1 MDLLTRA
8 DLQELTEQQEQEGP
22 HVSIYIPTHRAGPGR
37 ETGQDRIELKN
48 RLNEAEEKLVE
59 KGLRLPEAQKML
71 EPARALLNNTLVW
84 QYMSD
89 GLALFL
95 AKGYQRA
102 LRLPLDF
109 EPLLVVDS
117 RFHLT
122 PLLPLLNADA
132 RFYILGLSQDNI
144 RVFGGTNYTVVEISP
159 ESLPESLTEALGAE
173 EYQQPLF
180 MQMSTRAMGGQMAG
194 DHRGGHKR
202 RPIGGRD
209 AAPKFFHGQS
219 YETEEEKKRIRKF
232 FNWLDNELESL
243 ISAQVA
249 PLVLAG
255 EERVMHLYRE
265 VSNYPYLAKE
275 GVEINI
281 KVAEPEALH
290 REAWPLVAEHFTVE
304 RRERAVRFKELA
316 TNAPDMV
323 STDVEEIVPSAY
335 FERVDTLYVRRGAHV
350 WGTFDPESNSMEIYD
365 EPQAGAQDLLDLAA
379 LYTYLNSGTVYLVAD
394 EEMPASAPVA
404 ALFRYGG
411 EFPEAGEE

>member
-8 DLQELTEQQEQEGP
+8 DLQELTQEREGP
-22 HVSIYIPTHRAGPGR
+22 HVSIYIPTHRAAPGR
-37 ETGQDRIELKN
+37 ETEEDRIQLKN
-48 RLNEAEEKLVE
+48 RLDEAEEKLVE
-59 KGLRLPEAQKML
+59 EGLRLPEAQEML
-71 EPARALLNNTLVW
+71 KPARDLLDNALIW

-95 AKGYQRA
+95 TQGYQRA
-102 LRLPLDF
+102 LRLPIDF

-122 PLLPLLNADA
+122 PLIPLLSADA
-132 RFYILGLSQDNI
+132 RFYILGLSQDDI

-159 ESLPESLTEALGAE
+159 ESLPESLAEALGGE
-173 EYQQPLF
+173 EYQEPLF
-180 MQMSTRAMGGQMAG
+180 MQMGTRAMGGQMAG
-194 DHRGGHKR
+194 DHRGGSKQ

-209 AAPKFFHGQS
+209 AAPKVFHGQA

-232 FNWLDNELESL
+232 FNWLDSELESL

-255 EERVMHLYRE
+255 EERVMNLYRE
-265 VSNYPYLAKE
+265 VSDYPYLAEE
-275 GVEINI
+275 GVETNI
-281 KVAEPEALH
+281 KVADPGALH

-316 TNAPDMV
+316 ANAPDMV
-323 STDVEEIVPSAY
+323 STDVDEIVPSAY

-350 WGTFDPESNSMEIYD
+350 WGTYDPESNTIEIYD
-365 EPQAGAQDLLDLAA
+365 EPRPGAQDLLDLAA
-379 LYTYLNSGTVYLVAD
+379 LYTYLNSGTVYLVDD

-411 EFPEAGEE
+411 EFPEAGEA